1 MDKKNNPNNLQVKFW
16 RLLELE
22 NNTNCHNTSHILWP
36 IENIKKNKEVEK
48 YLALHDS
55 PMLFRDLKKPNGYHC
70 EKNIFSSETNRQIL
84 EEEFTLAG
92 IKINNAM
99 SDDLSKRKYWKP
111 LGVSSFSGLGFGA
124 LVFSYRNC
132 PNNTPLAFWWGDWN
146 EGNIWYPLFQRKT
159 YSGMEVEKI
168 FGALDIKI

>member
-1 MDKKNNPNNLQVKFW
+1 
-16 RLLELE
+16 
-22 NNTNCHNTSHILWP
+22 
-36 IENIKKNKEVEK
+36 
-48 YLALHDS
+48 
-55 PMLFRDLKKPNGYHC
+55 MLFRDLKKPNGYHC